1 MIPINSNGLVQ
12 LQMILKMDTLTID
25 PETINEQSKLNIA
38 LEISARWPIS
48 VCSLLQMRK
57 QKPNV
62 VVTSDSLIRMF
73 IFAAS

>member
-1 MIPINSNGLVQ
+1 MN
-12 LQMILKMDTLTID
+12 TLTID

-48 VCSLLQMRK
+48 VSSLLQMRK
-57 QKPNV
+57 QKSNV

>member
-1 MIPINSNGLVQ
+1 MN
-12 LQMILKMDTLTID
+12 TLTID

-38 LEISARWPIS
+38 LEISARWIIS

-57 QKPNV
+57 QKSNV

>member
-1 MIPINSNGLVQ
+1 
-12 LQMILKMDTLTID
+12 MILKMNTLTID

-38 LEISARWPIS
+38 LEISARWIIS

-57 QKPNV
+57 QKSNV